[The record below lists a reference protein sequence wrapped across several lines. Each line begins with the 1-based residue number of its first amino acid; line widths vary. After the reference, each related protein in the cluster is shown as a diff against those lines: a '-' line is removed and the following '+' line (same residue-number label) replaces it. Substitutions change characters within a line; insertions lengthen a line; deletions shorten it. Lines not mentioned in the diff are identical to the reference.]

1 LRVLID
7 ESLPQRIAEELP
19 GHEVSTVRQQQWT
32 GLRNGVLLRS
42 AAAAGF
48 QVFVTAD
55 RKLQYQQN
63 IPAIGIAVVVLTG
76 VHNKVENLRPLLPKV
91 LDALSSIQRGTV
103 VEIAG

>member
-1 LRVLID
+1 MRVLID

-19 GHEVSTVRQQQWT
+19 EHEVSTVRQQRWT

-42 AAAAGF
+42 AVAAGS
-48 QVFVTAD
+48 QVFITAD

-63 IPAIGIAVVVLTG
+63 IPAIGIAVVVLIG
-76 VHNKVENLRPLLPKV
+76 VRNKIENLRPLLPKV